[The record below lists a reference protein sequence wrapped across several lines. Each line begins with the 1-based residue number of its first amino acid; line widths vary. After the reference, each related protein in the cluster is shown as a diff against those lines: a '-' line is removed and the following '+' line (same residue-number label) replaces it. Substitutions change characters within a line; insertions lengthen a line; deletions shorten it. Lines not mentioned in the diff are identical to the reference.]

1 MNAPTAISRAMRT
14 QIGRAKALG
23 SELCVLRKNLD
34 RVSWARLD
42 SNQRP
47 IGYEPTALTA
57 ELQALRIYITRT
69 ERAVGCIHSQGQKLG
84 WATALPS
91 PTLDLPSLAASL
103 VEDAPIGE
111 RTPWECSILG

>member
-1 MNAPTAISRAMRT
+1 MRT

-57 ELQALRIYITRT
+57 ELQAPIWAYITK
-69 ERAVGCIHSQGQKLG
+69 VFLIHSQEQ
-84 WATALPS
+84 
-91 PTLDLPSLAASL
+91 
-103 VEDAPIGE
+103 I
-111 RTPWECSILG
+111 